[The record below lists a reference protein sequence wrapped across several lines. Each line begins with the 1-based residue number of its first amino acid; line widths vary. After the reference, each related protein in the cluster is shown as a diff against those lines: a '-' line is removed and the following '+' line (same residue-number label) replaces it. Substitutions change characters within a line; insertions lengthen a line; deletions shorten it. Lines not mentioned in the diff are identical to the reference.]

1 MGRGFKNVPTVLKAQ
16 RRKTNY
22 LPLVIVSILVVVIGA
37 AAWFLLLRGS
47 GKPVQPNPLTPE
59 AKAYVRNLGLA
70 EVQMQAKDNAL
81 GATLVEI
88 TGKITNK
95 GDRVLR
101 SIELN
106 CVFYD
111 PYGQLVL
118 RERVPIVRYKGGA
131 GMQPGETRSFR
142 MPFDSIPSGW
152 NQALP
157 QLVIAGIDFEK

>member
-1 MGRGFKNVPTVLKAQ
+1 MRRGLLNVPTVLKAPS
-16 RRKTNY
+16 RKTNY
-22 LPLVIVSILVVVIGA
+22 VPLAIVSILVVVLGA
-37 AAWFLLLRGS
+37 AVWFLFLRGGGRPS
-47 GKPVQPNPLTPE
+47 QPNPLTPE

-70 EVQMQAKDNAL
+70 EVEMKAKENAL
-81 GATLVEI
+81 GGMLVEI

-111 PYGQLVL
+111 PYGQAVL
-118 RERVPIVRYKGGA
+118 RERVPIVRFKGGA
-131 GMQPGETRSFR
+131 GLQPGETRGFR
-142 MPFDSIPSGW
+142 MPFDAIPAGW

>member
-1 MGRGFKNVPTVLKAQ
+1 VLKAP

-22 LPLVIVSILVVVIGA
+22 VPLAIVSILVVVIGA

-47 GKPVQPNPLTPE
+47 GQPAQPAPLTPE

-70 EVQMQAKDNAL
+70 DVEMQAKDNAL
-81 GATLVEI
+81 GSTLVEI

-95 GDRVLR
+95 GNRVLR
-101 SIELN
+101 SVELN

-131 GMQPGETRSFR
+131 GLQPGETRSFR